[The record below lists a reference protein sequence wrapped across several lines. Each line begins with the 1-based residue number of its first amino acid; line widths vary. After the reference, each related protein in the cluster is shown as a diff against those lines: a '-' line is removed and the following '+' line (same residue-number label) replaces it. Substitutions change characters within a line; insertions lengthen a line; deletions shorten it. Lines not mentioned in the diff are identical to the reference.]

1 LSREEGLSSLTK
13 QKDLADR
20 PVVENIM
27 RFLWEFDEHRYDQ
40 SRVRVQLA
48 FGILLILYMGLRP
61 GEFTESRAHKGSNE
75 GLHWVDVT
83 AMLIPGHQGKR
94 IWLAQL
100 RIRNRK
106 GQRNRQDKT

>member
-1 LSREEGLSSLTK
+1 MTK
-13 QKDLADR
+13 SKDLADR
-20 PVVENIM
+20 PVVENVL

-40 SRVRVQLA
+40 SRIRVQLA

-61 GEFTESRAHKGSNE
+61 GEFTESRAHKNSNE
-75 GLHWVDVT
+75 GLHWGDVT
-83 AMLIPGHQGKR
+83 IMLIPGPDGTR

-106 GQRNRQDKT
+106 GQRNREDKT